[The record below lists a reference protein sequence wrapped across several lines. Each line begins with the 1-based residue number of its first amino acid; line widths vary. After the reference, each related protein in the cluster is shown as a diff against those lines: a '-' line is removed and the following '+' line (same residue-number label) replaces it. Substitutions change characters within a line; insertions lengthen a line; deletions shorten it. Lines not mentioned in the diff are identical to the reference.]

1 MSKEKKEKIR
11 RGDRFDGVWLRDE
24 PSMNQIMA
32 YVYPNRADNEAYI
45 NEEIDLRPIEDYL
58 AKKNAG
64 RTEDKYR
71 YFHVICAAV
80 AKTMILRPKLN
91 RFIAGNR
98 IYQRKYAS
106 VAFTMKKKFS
116 DRSEEGLVMKK
127 FKPDSTIDTLFNDLV
142 TEIHAIR
149 EDKVVDNTTGAM
161 DKLVK
166 LPRPILN
173 FLMNILIRLDKKGKV
188 PYDLIKEDPNYS
200 SCFLTNLGSI
210 DLSCGYHHL
219 SNWGTCSAFVVIGKK
234 HFAPEFHE
242 DGSYE
247 VRPVL
252 NLGFTLDERVADGYY
267 YSKSMKLIKYL
278 LANPELLELPME
290 TPVDYLPKDDKR
302 FAIDR
307 ALEKAELHPEVPQE
321 AIRV

>member
-1 MSKEKKEKIR
+1 MAKKEKIK

-24 PSMNQIMA
+24 PSMNQIMS
-32 YVYPNRADNEAYI
+32 YIYPNRADNEAYI
-45 NEEIDLRPIEDYL
+45 NEEIDLRPIEEYL
-58 AKKNAG
+58 AKKNEG
-64 RTEDKYR
+64 REGDKYK

-80 AKTMILRPKLN
+80 AKTLILRPKLN
-91 RFIAGNR
+91 RFVAGNR
-98 IYQRKYAS
+98 LYQRKYAS
-106 VAFTMKKKFS
+106 VAFTMKKQFS

-127 FKPDSTIDTLFNDLV
+127 FQPDSTIDTLFHDLV
-142 TEIHAIR
+142 SEVHAIR
-149 EDKVVDNTTGAM
+149 ENRVVDNSTSFM

-166 LPRPILN
+166 LPRPVLNAIMSILVK
-173 FLMNILIRLDKKGKV
+173 LDRKGKV

-210 DLSCGYHHL
+210 DLNSGYHHL
-219 SNWGTCSAFVVIGKK
+219 SNWGTCTIFVVIGKR
-234 HFAPEFHE
+234 HYAPEYHA

-267 YSKSMKLIKYL
+267 YSKSMKLIKHL
-278 LANPELLELPME
+278 LAHPELLELPMQ

-302 FAIDR
+302 FALDR
-307 ALEKAELHPEVPQE
+307 QAEAVKA
-321 AIRV
+321 

>member
-1 MSKEKKEKIR
+1 MAKKEKIK

-24 PSMNQIMA
+24 PSMNQIMS
-32 YVYPNRADNEAYI
+32 YIYPNRADNEAYI
-45 NEEIDLRPIEDYL
+45 NEEIDLRPMEAYL
-58 AKKNAG
+58 AKKNEG
-64 RTEDKYR
+64 REGDQYK

-80 AKTMILRPKLN
+80 AKTLILRPKLN
-91 RFIAGNR
+91 RFVAGNR
-98 IYQRKYAS
+98 LYQRKYAS
-106 VAFTMKKKFS
+106 VAFTMKKQFS

-127 FKPDSTIDTLFNDLV
+127 FQPDSTIDSLFQDMV
-142 TEIHAIR
+142 REIHAIR
-149 EDKVVDNTTGAM
+149 ENRVVDNSTSFM

-166 LPRPILN
+166 LPRPVLNAIMSILVK
-173 FLMNILIRLDKKGKV
+173 LDRKGKV

-219 SNWGTCSAFVVIGKK
+219 SNWGTCTIFVVIGKR
-234 HFAPEFHE
+234 HYAPEYHA
-242 DGSYE
+242 DGSFE

-267 YSKSMKLIKYL
+267 YSKSMKLIKHL
-278 LANPELLELPME
+278 LAHPELLELPMQ

-302 FAIDR
+302 FAMDR
-307 ALEKAELHPEVPQE
+307 QAEAVKA
-321 AIRV
+321 

>member
-1 MSKEKKEKIR
+1 MAKEKIK

-32 YVYPNRADNEAYI
+32 YIYPNRADNEAYI
-45 NEEIDLRPIEDYL
+45 NEEIDLRPVEEYL
-58 AKKNAG
+58 ARKNQG
-64 RTEDKYR
+64 REGDQYK

-80 AKTMILRPKLN
+80 AKTLILRPKMN
-91 RFIAGNR
+91 RFVAGNR
-98 IYQRKYAS
+98 LYQRKYAS
-106 VAFTMKKKFS
+106 VAFTMKKQFS

-127 FKPDSTIDTLFNDLV
+127 FQPDSTIDTLFNDLV
-142 TEIHAIR
+142 SEIHAIR
-149 EDKVVDNTTGAM
+149 EERVVDNSTGFM

-173 FLMNILIRLDKKGKV
+173 AIMSILLKLDRKGKV

-219 SNWGTCSAFVVIGKK
+219 SNWGTCTIFVVIGKR
-234 HFAPEFHE
+234 HYAPEYHA
-242 DGSYE
+242 DGSFE
-247 VRPVL
+247 VRPVI

-267 YSKSMKLIKYL
+267 YSKSMKLIKHL
-278 LANPELLELPME
+278 LAHPELLELPME

-302 FAIDR
+302 FALDR
-307 ALEKAELHPEVPQE
+307 KAEPVK
-321 AIRV
+321 A